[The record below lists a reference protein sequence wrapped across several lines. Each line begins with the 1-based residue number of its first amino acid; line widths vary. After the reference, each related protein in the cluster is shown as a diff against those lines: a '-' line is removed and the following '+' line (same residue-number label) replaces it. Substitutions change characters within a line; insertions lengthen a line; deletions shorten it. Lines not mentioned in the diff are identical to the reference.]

1 MNKELNQKLSTLGG
15 DRDKLQER
23 LQEAEGQIDEL
34 KEQVLVSVITYW
46 PTVMETYPVVIYL
59 FRVNNRNTRTRC
71 EICSNLTIKTPE

>member
-34 KEQVLVSVITYW
+34 KEQVSSPQLHVQS
-46 PTVMETYPVVIYL
+46 
-59 FRVNNRNTRTRC
+59 
-71 EICSNLTIKTPE
+71 SQ